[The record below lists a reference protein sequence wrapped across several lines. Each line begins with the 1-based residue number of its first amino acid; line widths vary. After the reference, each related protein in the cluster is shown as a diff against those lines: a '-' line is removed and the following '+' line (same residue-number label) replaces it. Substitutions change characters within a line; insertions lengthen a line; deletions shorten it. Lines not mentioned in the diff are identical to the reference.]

1 MNEVNAKIRA
11 GPRGRSQRQNP
22 EQMVQTL
29 HERTS
34 QNGMGPK
41 EETTAAEDCE
51 FPHGKALHLTDKCG
65 QIRTN
70 ADKFGQMQTN
80 ADNTLA
86 NCCTFASRKGNSLCS
101 PKSQPDTR

>member
-1 MNEVNAKIRA
+1 MEPKNEVNAKVRA
-11 GPRGRSQRQNP
+11 GPRGRGQRQNP

-65 QIRTN
+65 QIRTD
-70 ADKFGQMQTN
+70 ADKCGQHPCE
-80 ADNTLA
+80 LLYL
-86 NCCTFASRKGNSLCS
+86 CIEKRK
-101 PKSQPDTR
+101 QPL